1 MRLTLKAEV
10 LVLLLNWGRQIAGQS
25 RRVDSSRAGKLPHFC
40 LRLLEAEQAS
50 WPTKAQV
57 YGVVEEVRNH
67 LRVKNL
73 LRVGVQS
80 R

>member
-10 LVLLLNWGRQIAGQS
+10 LVLLLNWGQS